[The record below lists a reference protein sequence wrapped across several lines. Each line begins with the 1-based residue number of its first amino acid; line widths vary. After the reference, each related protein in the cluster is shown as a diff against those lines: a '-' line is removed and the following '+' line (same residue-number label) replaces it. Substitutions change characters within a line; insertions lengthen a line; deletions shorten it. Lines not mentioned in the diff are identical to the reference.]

1 MGIRSGVLTF
11 RRYRVVGDLPDQL
24 HSTFLEEISSRV
36 HREIDLGG
44 DQERSFGWTSPE
56 DLLEPTIVH
65 DQIFLADM
73 LSLTFRVDTL
83 RIPGDAMKIYVRR
96 AEQERAAKLG
106 KEKLSRTER
115 DEVKFDV
122 QRELRR
128 RVLPSVKGYDF
139 VWNLSTGVARFWTQN
154 KTVCGLFEDF
164 FRDTFGLRLVPRTP
178 YTAIAEIGMD
188 DAALERVL
196 ELDPADFVG
205 VGE

>member
-1 MGIRSGVLTF
+1 M
-11 RRYRVVGDLPDQL
+11 
-24 HSTFLEEISSRV
+24 ESRV

-56 DLLEPTIVH
+56 DLLDLNIVH
-65 DQIFLADM
+65 DQIFLSDM
-73 LSLTFRVDTL
+73 LSVTFRVDTL
-83 RIPGDAMKIYVRR
+83 RIPADALKIYVRR
-96 AEQERAAKLG
+96 AEEDRQDKLG
-106 KEKLSRTER
+106 KEKLSRAER

-139 VWNLSTGVARFWTQN
+139 VWNLSTGVARLWTQN

-164 FRDTFGLRLVPRTP
+164 FRDTFGVRLVPRTP

-188 DAALERVL
+188 DSALERVL

-205 VGE
+205 VRE

>member
-1 MGIRSGVLTF
+1 MGVRSGSLTY
-11 RRYRVVGDLPDQL
+11 RRYRVVGDLPEQL
-24 HSTFLEEISSRV
+24 HATFLDAITQRV

-56 DLLEPTIVH
+56 DLLELEIVH

-83 RIPGDAMKIYVRR
+83 RIPADAMKLHVRR
-96 AEQERAAKLG
+96 AEQERKEGLG
-106 KEKLSRTER
+106 KEKLSRAER

-122 QRELRR
+122 QRQLRR

-164 FRDTFGLRLVPRTP
+164 FRETFGLRLVPRTP
-178 YTAIAEIGMD
+178 YTALAEIGME
-188 DAALERVL
+188 DAALDRVL
-196 ELDPADFVG
+196 ELEPADFVG
-205 VGE
+205 VTE